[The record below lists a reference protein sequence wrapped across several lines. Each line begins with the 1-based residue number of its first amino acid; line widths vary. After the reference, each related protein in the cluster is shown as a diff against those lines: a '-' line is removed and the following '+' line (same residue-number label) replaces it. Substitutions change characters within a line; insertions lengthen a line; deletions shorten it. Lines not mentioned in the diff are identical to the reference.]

1 MDMESFLPVACELL
15 AVESTGDRPDEL
27 RRALGLVL
35 DFVGPGFSV
44 QRFDSGG
51 KPSAVAYRGAT
62 RPEFG
67 VILNAHLD
75 VVPPQRAS
83 SGPAAT
89 VIACTRGARRT

>member
-27 RRALGLVL
+27 HRALGLVL

-44 QRFDSGG
+44 QRFESGG
-51 KPSAVAYRGAT
+51 KPSALAYRGAA
-62 RPEFG
+62 RPEFS

-75 VVPPQRAS
+75 VVPAIRCRSWRP
-83 SGPAAT
+83 
-89 VIACTRGARRT
+89 